1 MKKDIEKLVSVL
13 VLIGIQQKMALR
25 LLCDLMMKLKK
36 NSKNMDINLS
46 PLVISVVYGSL
57 QKIFVGNKYEEEIMM
72 NALEMKWKYEKAR
85 NTLFLRTP
93 ADGIVDFYIDRD
105 FVDFEVSAGGDL
117 MRFRVYD
124 SGRVNMI

>member
-1 MKKDIEKLVSVL
+1 
-13 VLIGIQQKMALR
+13 
-25 LLCDLMMKLKK
+25 
-36 NSKNMDINLS
+36 
-46 PLVISVVYGSL
+46 
-57 QKIFVGNKYEEEIMM
+57 MM

-93 ADGIVDFYIDRD
+93 ADGIIDFYIDRD

>member
-1 MKKDIEKLVSVL
+1 M
-13 VLIGIQQKMALR
+13 
-25 LLCDLMMKLKK
+25 
-36 NSKNMDINLS
+36 
-46 PLVISVVYGSL
+46 SVVYGSL
-57 QKIFVGNKYEEEIMM
+57 QKIFVGNKYEEGIMM

-93 ADGIVDFYIDRD
+93 ADGIIDFYIDRD

>member
-1 MKKDIEKLVSVL
+1 M
-13 VLIGIQQKMALR
+13 
-25 LLCDLMMKLKK
+25 
-36 NSKNMDINLS
+36 
-46 PLVISVVYGSL
+46 YGRE
-57 QKIFVGNKYEEEIMM
+57 QKIFVGDVMEEGIMM
-72 NALEMKWKYEKAR
+72 NALKMKWKYEKAR

-93 ADGIVDFYIDRD
+93 ADGIIDFYIDRD